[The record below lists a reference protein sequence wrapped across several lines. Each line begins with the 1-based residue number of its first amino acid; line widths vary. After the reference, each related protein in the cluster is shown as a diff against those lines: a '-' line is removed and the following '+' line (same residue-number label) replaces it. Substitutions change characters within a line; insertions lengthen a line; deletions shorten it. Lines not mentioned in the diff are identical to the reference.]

1 MKIRLISAILITAIS
16 LSACGKSTGDA
27 LEDIIVSTEEVLAS
41 PALLPSEMNSSN
53 ASESGDIPAEEVS
66 DEESPD
72 KTNVAVKF
80 VFNPHVFSERDTIRW
95 GEDTRETFFNFVDA
109 LRNGDETFE
118 CASEKAFYNATGGR
132 LINYYFPVASVFFY
146 QDYDIVF
153 TYDEGIGRIDYNGDK
168 ERFLETEK
176 EFERVVTDILNENV
190 KPSYSDFEKAMAL
203 YLYMSTAYTYD
214 FDMYEIMY
222 TRYCEE
228 ITTYRAM
235 VEKMGICQELSGIYN
250 YLLLQCG
257 VESDVI
263 GGSDHQWNF
272 VNINGKDYH
281 IDPTWG
287 LSNPYIEDGKT
298 PLEYFLM
305 TDEDR
310 EANSGYLINTFG
322 ICGLDGTESREMFDF
337 AATDES
343 FKPFR
348 LSYFIDMDTDKNI
361 VTYYD
366 FIRDETQTF
375 QYVD

>member
-1 MKIRLISAILITAIS
+1 MKIKLISAILITAIS

-27 LEDIIVSTEEVLAS
+27 LEDIIVSTEEVLAA
-41 PALLPSEMNSSN
+41 PALLPSEMNNSN
-53 ASESGDIPAEEVS
+53 APDAEDVTGEEASAEDNSEKS
-66 DEESPD
+66 
-72 KTNVAVKF
+72 NVAVKF

-118 CASEKAFYNATGGR
+118 CASEEAFYNATGGR

-153 TYDEGIGRIDYNGDK
+153 TYDEGIGRINYNDDK

-176 EFERVVTDILNENV
+176 EFEKIVTDILNENV

-263 GGSDHQWNF
+263 GGADHQWNF

-310 EANSGYLINTFG
+310 EANSGYPINTFG
-322 ICGLDGTESREMFDF
+322 ICGLDGEESRQMFDF